1 MDFQALRKE
10 YEDQGLNLEDL
21 GIDPIRILRDWME
34 EATKKSPG
42 RWFEP
47 NAMSLA
53 TSDLKGK
60 VTVRLVL
67 LKGICEE
74 GIQFFTNYDSAKGK
88 QLAENPR
95 AAVALH
101 WPYLGRQ
108 IRIEGVAEKTSRQVS
123 DEYFHSRP
131 VGAQLSASVSKQ
143 SSVVP
148 SRQALEQEKQ
158 VLISEVGDGEVALPD
173 DWGGYLIRPDRFEF
187 WQGRS
192 DRLHDRIVLMRN
204 KSEESDEWEVVRLAP

>member
-21 GIDPIRILRDWME
+21 GNDPIRILQDWMQ
-34 EATKKSPG
+34 EATEKSPG

-53 TSDLKGK
+53 TSDLNGN

-74 GIQFFTNYDSAKGK
+74 GIQFFTNYDSAKGR

-101 WPYLGRQ
+101 WAYLGRQ
-108 IRIEGVAEKTSRQVS
+108 IRIEGVTEKTSRQVS

-143 SSVVP
+143 SRVVP

-158 VLISEVGDGEVALPD
+158 LLISEVGAGPVTLPD
-173 DWGGYLIRPDRFEF
+173 DWGGYLLRPDRFEF

-192 DRLHDRIVLMRN
+192 DRLHDRVVLLRN
-204 KSEESDEWEVVRLAP
+204 ESDEWEVVRLAP